1 MPSGDTQ
8 FGYRL
13 DDGGADA
20 AVDFVHDRSGHY
32 DRSSGQAAW
41 ALRDGTLQSP
51 TDVFS
56 IQIWFKT
63 TTGGGRLIGYSSGQ
77 QGVSTYYDRHLF
89 LADDGRLVFG
99 VFPGSVHTVA
109 STRSYADGGW
119 HQATATLS
127 PEGMSLYVDGERV
140 AHDDAVVSAQSFEG
154 YWRVGFDNLD
164 SWGTDTPTQRIFAG
178 DLSYAAVYRVALT
191 AEQITRQWNLGK

>member
-1 MPSGDTQ
+1 MFADPFPGREAAVQSVPSGDTQ

-13 DDGGADA
+13 EDGGARA
-20 AVDFVHDRSGHY
+20 QRSTSFTTEARHY
-32 DRSSGQAAW
+32 DRSFSQAAW

-56 IQIWFKT
+56 VQIWFKT

-109 STRSYADGGW
+109 STRSYAD
-119 HQATATLS
+119 
-127 PEGMSLYVDGERV
+127 V
-140 AHDDAVVSAQSFEG
+140 
-154 YWRVGFDNLD
+154 
-164 SWGTDTPTQRIFAG
+164 
-178 DLSYAAVYRVALT
+178 
-191 AEQITRQWNLGK
+191 